1 MASVFR
7 RRMVTTS
14 ALWGMPHKKAL
25 FAAHNEA
32 VVLALFKVP
41 SRHRPPAAAICP
53 LAGASRFVGGKW
65 RTMLARIARQITAHG
80 GIGGRAP

>member
-7 RRMVTTS
+7 RQMVNTS

-32 VVLALFKVP
+32 VVLALFQGAVDTG
-41 SRHRPPAAAICP
+41 RPP
-53 LAGASRFVGGKW
+53 LQY
-65 RTMLARIARQITAHG
+65 AR
-80 GIGGRAP
+80 

>member
-7 RRMVTTS
+7 RQMVNTS

-25 FAAHNEA
+25 FAAHNERGPRA
-32 VVLALFKVP
+32 F
-41 SRHRPPAAAICP
+41 SRCRRHRPPAAAICP